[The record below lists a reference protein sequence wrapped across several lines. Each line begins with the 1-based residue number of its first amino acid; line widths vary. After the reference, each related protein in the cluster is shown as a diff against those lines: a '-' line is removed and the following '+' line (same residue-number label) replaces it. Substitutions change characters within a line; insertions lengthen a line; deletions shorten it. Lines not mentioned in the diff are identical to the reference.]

1 VPAEEPRLA
10 MLVMLDEP
18 KNEKW
23 GSEAAAPIF
32 SAIGGG
38 VLRYL
43 DVPPSDAT
51 PVAIVS
57 GPSDTAAAA
66 RAKAPIVDDAAGDS
80 RVMPELRGRTLR
92 NALAALA
99 PLGVGVK
106 VDGRGLVVA
115 QAPAPGAALPADTG
129 VRLTLASA
137 ASR

>member
-1 VPAEEPRLA
+1 

-18 KNEKW
+18 KNESG

-99 PLGVGVK
+99 AARR
-106 VDGRGLVVA
+106 GREGGRPRAGGGAGARALA
-115 QAPAPGAALPADTG
+115 RRCRPTPACG
-129 VRLTLASA
+129 
-137 ASR
+137 